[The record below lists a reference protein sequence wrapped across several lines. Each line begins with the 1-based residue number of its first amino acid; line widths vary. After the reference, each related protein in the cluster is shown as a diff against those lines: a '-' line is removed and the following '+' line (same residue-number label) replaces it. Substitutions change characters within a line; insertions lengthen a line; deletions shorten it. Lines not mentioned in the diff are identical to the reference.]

1 MEQQETEQQKKEKL
15 APWLDRFMKMANAMY
30 GVDAHNTGEL
40 GNRMTS
46 WHRTEARSVDV
57 NILSHAAERSET
69 NRCYFPRSRDLD
81 I

>member
-40 GNRMTS
+40 GDMMTS

-57 NILSHAAERSET
+57 
-69 NRCYFPRSRDLD
+69 D
-81 I
+81 IYGKPLGTVKQMLARY